1 VPGWT
6 KTRLSPRAVKER
18 ILQTKLSLASL
29 ALVLAVCGTAA
40 AQDTRTVVEPQ
51 YPKACTVLRAKLTAP
66 GGELALA
73 DEHRLDTARLQSA
86 IDNCAAGK
94 AVELRGEG
102 GKNIFLSGPLHL
114 KAGVTLVVS
123 ANTALFASRDP
134 RDYDLTPGSCGILTA
149 KGHGCKP
156 LIAAEDAPGS
166 GVMGEGA
173 IDGRGGAEMLGQ
185 KLTWW
190 DLAHQAKV
198 QDRQQNCMR
207 LLRVDRSNN
216 FTLYKITLRNSPNS
230 HVDIFR
236 TDGFTAW
243 GVKILTPKT
252 ARNTDGIDPQSG
264 TKNVTIAWSTI
275 HTGDDNVSIKS
286 DASGAASNMSIL
298 HNHFYTG
305 HGMSIGSQ
313 TAGGVNH
320 ILVRDLT
327 LDGTDNGL
335 RIKSDRSRGGLV
347 EDVTFED
354 VCIRNSANPLI
365 FTPMYTTFVGEKLP
379 VFRGITLR
387 DVHVLTPGAFTFY
400 GLDAQ
405 HKLGITLDNVTS
417 EELQKSEVLANY
429 ADISIGGKRGNLIP
443 AGPDVSVNGADATAG
458 TPVACENRFVPLTT
472 GSTAPEA
479 AVKVLP
485 EDKTLYV
492 AADGTGDYWSI
503 QRAIDVA
510 PAAGGALILVAPG
523 TYREVLTIDKP
534 NIQLRSANADASKTV
549 VVFDRS
555 AALNGGTFKTA
566 TVNVTADNFYA
577 ENITFQNDFKVT
589 KDPNITGSQAVA
601 LRVLG
606 DQAIFHNVRLLALQ
620 DTLYAASKGCTGE
633 GANRTCRTARQ
644 YFSDCYIEGHFDFI
658 FGDGKT
664 VFDRCEIHS
673 KPLSEGFITAQSKIY
688 PQQDSGYVI
697 YKSRLTADP
706 GVSSVW
712 LGRPWRPYSTVT
724 YIDTEMGAHIRP
736 AGWREWLPG
745 THSLETSTY
754 SEFGS
759 TGPGAHKGERDPH
772 GKQLTAEEA
781 KRFRPEEYL
790 RGEDGWNP
798 VMQKAPALE

>member
-1 VPGWT
+1 LTSKFSFASIV
-6 KTRLSPRAVKER
+6 
-18 ILQTKLSLASL
+18 LA
-29 ALVLAVCGTAA
+29 LAVCGTAA
-40 AQDTRTVVEPQ
+40 AQDTRTVVEPH
-51 YPKACTVLRAKLTAP
+51 YPKTCMVLRARLSAP
-66 GGELALA
+66 GGELSLG
-73 DEHRLDTARLQSA
+73 DEHRPDTARVQSA
-86 IDNCAAGK
+86 IDNCTAGK
-94 AVELRGEG
+94 AVELRAEG
-102 GKNIFLSGPLHL
+102 GKNLFLSGPLHL
-114 KAGVTLVVS
+114 KAGVTLLVS
-123 ANTALFASRDP
+123 DHTALFASRDP
-134 RDYDLTPGSCGILTA
+134 RDYDLTPGSCGVLTA

-166 GVMGEGA
+166 GIMGEGA

-185 KLTWW
+185 KISWW
-190 DLAHQAKV
+190 DLAHRAKV
-198 QDRQQNCMR
+198 LDRQQNCMR

-243 GVKILTPKT
+243 GVKILTPNT

-313 TAGGVNH
+313 TAGGVHH

-354 VCIRNSANPLI
+354 VCIRNSANPLV
-365 FTPMYTTFVGEKLP
+365 FTPMYTTFAGERLP
-379 VFRGITLR
+379 MFRGITLR
-387 DVHVLTPGAFTFY
+387 DVHVLTPGALMFY

-405 HKLGITLDNVTS
+405 HKLGITLDNVTADG
-417 EELQKSEVLANY
+417 LQKSEVLAKD
-429 ADISIGGKRGNLIP
+429 AEITIGGKRGNLIP
-443 AGPDVSVNGADATAG
+443 AGPDVNVTGDATAG
-458 TPVACENRFVPLTT
+458 IPLAAVA
-472 GSTAPEA
+472 TAPEA

-510 PAAGGALILVAPG
+510 PASGGALILVAPG

-534 NIQLRSANADASKTV
+534 NIQLRSANTDASKTV

-566 TVNVTADNFYA
+566 TVNVMGDDFYA

-589 KDPNITGSQAVA
+589 LDPNITGSQAVA
-601 LRVLG
+601 LRVQG
-606 DQAIFHNVRLLALQ
+606 DRAIFHNVRLLALQ

-633 GANRTCRTARQ
+633 GANRTCHTARQ

-688 PQQDSGYVI
+688 PLQDSGYVI
-697 YKSRLTADP
+697 YRSQLTADP
-706 GVSSVW
+706 GVTNAW

-724 YIDTEMGAHIRP
+724 YVDTEMGAHIRP
-736 AGWREWLPG
+736 AGWREWLPS
-745 THSLETSTY
+745 TNSLETSTY

-759 TGPGAHKGERDPH
+759 TGPGARVSERDPH
-772 GKQLTAEEA
+772 GKQLSAEEA
-781 KRFRPEEYL
+781 KHYAPEEYL
-790 RGEDGWNP
+790 RGDDNWNP
-798 VMQKAPALE
+798 VTQKAPELQ